1 MEEIIHSENFSPCC
15 EINSEA
21 IENLANIE
29 KLANIETLLRE
40 IISLVETQLIGFNH
54 WQLALSAMQI
64 GLLVTIVVALIWR
77 R

>member
-15 EINSEA
+15 EINSDA
-21 IENLANIE
+21 IE

-40 IISLVETQLIGFNH
+40 IISLVETQLVGFNH